1 MFQGDM
7 TYQLKLLAA
16 LTIYALPLGS
26 LFFGIFLKLLAKHIF
41 KTSLSLWRSICIE
54 FLVLLFSLIFTLL
67 LVPLSLLINKPLFFL
82 TVNGIAGIF
91 LAGMLYAKMV
101 KDSELKPIGLKKGL
115 ILSVVLT
122 LIAILM
128 KIR

>member
-1 MFQGDM
+1 M

-41 KTSLSLWRSICIE
+41 KTSLALWRSICIE